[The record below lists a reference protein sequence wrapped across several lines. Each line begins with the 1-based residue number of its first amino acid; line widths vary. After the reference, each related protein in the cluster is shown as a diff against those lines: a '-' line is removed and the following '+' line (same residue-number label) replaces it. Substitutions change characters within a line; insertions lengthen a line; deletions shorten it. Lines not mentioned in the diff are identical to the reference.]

1 MTAQS
6 LSLSIIPTA
15 VLLPSTIL
23 LYLYCITG
31 GVGTRASMTSASLGG
46 KLSGLAPQAT
56 PGGTGLVVFKLRGRL
71 RNSEAQRS
79 EGSAGAAAHQAS
91 ER

>member
-1 MTAQS
+1 
-6 LSLSIIPTA
+6 
-15 VLLPSTIL
+15 
-23 LYLYCITG
+23 
-31 GVGTRASMTSASLGG
+31 MTSASLGG

-56 PGGTGLVVFKLRGRL
+56 PGGTGIVVFKLRGRL

-79 EGSAGAAAHQAS
+79 EGSAGAAANQTS